1 MNPPPSPTFWA
12 KTLKKK
18 TTTLPSKILNS
29 PFGFKKYFV
38 RANFFSHPLT
48 FKLVPTGLRAFTS
61 LQCLRLVSWV
71 VHLLSIRVV
80 HLLLISTSR
89 RKNLGT
95 SRGIPVGRGGGGG
108 TEHSRENWVDQLS
121 PFLRQKWSI
130 SLPCLSQ
137 GVPHFMTMI
146 LKRTRHESHEK

>member
-1 MNPPPSPTFWA
+1 MNPPPSLTFWA

-38 RANFFSHPLT
+38 RANFFFAPSHFQIGSYGPESIHL
-48 FKLVPTGLRAFTS
+48 PS
-61 LQCLRLVSWV
+61 ICLRLVSWV
-71 VHLLSIRVV
+71 VHWLSIRVV

-95 SRGIPVGRGGGGG
+95 SRGIPVGRGGGK
-108 TEHSRENWVDQLS
+108 EHSRETWIDQLS
-121 PFLRQKWSI
+121 PFLRPKSSI

-146 LKRTRHESHEK
+146 LKKTRYESHEK